1 MAKKIKN
8 WCFYGKSEG
17 ANVPSNIRSWLG
29 NPDEPNLNQNS
40 ASSDAGSVGW
50 ASAASAIANDFINNE
65 LIPYI
70 GYSSRSKVN
79 EYKRQLQGINQS
91 IWNSDFNSNAD
102 LMQAYRA
109 ANLDNPYYEYEGMDV
124 GQGLLFGLKRMGE
137 GAAIGTSFVPGW
149 GTLIGAAAGIVDAG
163 IQSTVK
169 NASAYKKMASAR
181 QAYDDAIMDRQ
192 RALNYGIKQINTKNN
207 MLEEFN
213 YADMGGP
220 LNHGTEWK
228 DNIILVDNGGTHEE
242 NPYGG
247 VLMGVDAEGIPNLV
261 EEGEVIWNDYV
272 FSNRLNIPMSIRKK
286 YNLKKNGGS
295 LTYADAIKGSKQ
307 FKALEE
313 MPNDKITKDSFE
325 TFIADLAMSQEEERA
340 KDRMRKSK
348 YSTNKFDE
356 GGAYYT
362 GNNWRDFINW
372 ISSYSQNKSV
382 QSGKYRD
389 ASVSRFGK
397 YKTPKELEAEKEYG
411 KYTEDVIN
419 ALNQKDNPYAKALV
433 LEYLKAYNSSL
444 PENAQWRIIDKNG
457 ELVDGWEKQFRNV
470 RTNQFGTGHLSALNF
485 ADLVNNYRDEILA
498 RTDNT
503 SLPLHEWSA
512 VADDTEVEEE
522 GLPVGTPTLA
532 DAAKANN
539 PRTKSPIGVEA
550 LRYAPV
556 FGNLAAMLGTAATPV
571 DYSNIARYEN
581 FGLNAPIV
589 STHPIGNY
597 MEYKPFDINYAAN
610 RLGARAANR
619 RRLLSDL
626 SGGNA
631 ATARANIIASD
642 YEAQNDIGDLLIAA
656 ADSNLKQR
664 INRDTFN
671 RETDKY
677 NSTDAAR
684 ADAANTGI
692 WNTKL
697 GALMRGASERDVL
710 DTRRSAAISQNL
722 TALSENLGNIG
733 REEFIFNQ
741 LDSNP
746 ALLYKYLSKN
756 GQIGYSGSKGGLLTV
771 KKIRRK

>member
-1 MAKKIKN
+1 MARKIKGR
-8 WCFYGKSEG
+8 CFYDGGSYGLFSQAGSTAGKAANAEAAEG
-17 ANVPSNIRSWLG
+17 LNAI
-29 NPDEPNLNQNS
+29 LNQYEGQGGIN
-40 ASSDAGSVGW
+40 W
-50 ASAASAIANDFINNE
+50 ASAGSAIANDFINNE
-65 LIPYI
+65 LIPYM

-102 LMQAYRA
+102 LMQAYKT

-124 GQGLLFGLKRMGE
+124 GQGLLFGLKRMSE
-137 GAAIGTSFVPGW
+137 GAAIGTSIVPGW

-181 QAYDDAIMDRQ
+181 QAYDDAVMDRQ

-220 LNHGTEWK
+220 LNHGTEWS
-228 DNIILVDNGGTHEE
+228 DNVILVDNGGTHEQ

-261 EEGEVIWNDYV
+261 EEGEVIWNNYV
-272 FSNRLNIPMSIRKK
+272 FSNRLKVPMSVRKK
-286 YNLKKNGGS
+286 FNLKKNGGP
-295 LTYADAIKGSKQ
+295 LTYAEAVRGSKQ

-313 MPNDKITKDSFE
+313 MPNDSITKDSFE
-325 TFIADLAMSQEEERA
+325 AFIANLAMSQEEERA
-340 KDRMRKSK
+340 KDKMQKSNRFDWGGFMEGLRNYQ
-348 YSTNKFDE
+348 YSKQKGGKEGTYKIDHNMHKSLGFDNIKALEDSREYQAFTQFVLSNPSNPKVQEYLRALDE
-356 GGAYYT
+356 GTHSGVEKLFNSK
-362 GNNWRDFINW
+362 GELQSNWRTLYEKRRTDGRGGIYHFSGNDINDFRGLTDAR
-372 ISSYSQNKSV
+372 ISQQLLSDQIEEVPVTITDNDIY
-382 QSGKYRD
+382 GDLD
-389 ASVSRFGK
+389 AEVLGLDVPISTDD
-397 YKTPKELEAEKEYG
+397 YKTKVK
-411 KYTEDVIN
+411 
-419 ALNQKDNPYAKALV
+419 
-433 LEYLKAYNSSL
+433 
-444 PENAQWRIIDKNG
+444 
-457 ELVDGWEKQFRNV
+457 
-470 RTNQFGTGHLSALNF
+470 
-485 ADLVNNYRDEILA
+485 
-498 RTDNT
+498 
-503 SLPLHEWSA
+503 
-512 VADDTEVEEE
+512 
-522 GLPVGTPTLA
+522 
-532 DAAKANN
+532 
-539 PRTKSPIGVEA
+539 TKSPIGVEA

-556 FGNLAAMLGTAATPV
+556 FGNLAAMLGTSATPV

-581 FGLNAPIV
+581 FGLNAPMV

-684 ADAANTGI
+684 ADAANVSI

-697 GALMRGASERDVL
+697 QALMRGASEREAL
-710 DTRRSAAISQNL
+710 DARRSLALSQNA
-722 TALSENLGNIG
+722 TAFSENLGNIG

-741 LDSNP
+741 LDNNP
-746 ALLYKYLSKN
+746 ALLYRYLSRN